1 MFVLLD
7 ARRQPAGERAPL
19 AAPMVQPR
27 IEGGRIAS
35 DRELPQPSMLVDEPT
50 ALDEFRKR
58 EDAILHGYGWSDE
71 TGGTARIP
79 VERAK
84 EILLKKGFPTRQA
97 TPPADRCRRDQEMK
111 VRTRRRR
118 LRPLHAPAS
127 AAPAA
132 RAAVAA
138 EVRTAA
144 GQGRE
149 RADSHPQG
157 SRDRPEARRPAAAR
171 SHVRGRKRQRR
182 EVRRSVRAI
191 GRSCSRSSTTSAR
204 CCARRS

>member
-1 MFVLLD
+1 MADTNHAHATAHVPTPPTEGDGISYSGIVWFVAILTVTLIGCQLLMWGMFVLLD

-19 AAPMVQPR
+19 AAPLVQPR

-97 TPPADRCRRDQEMK
+97 TPPA
-111 VRTRRRR
+111 TG
-118 LRPLHAPAS
+118 AS
-127 AAPAA
+127 
-132 RAAVAA
+132 
-138 EVRTAA
+138 EI
-144 GQGRE
+144 
-149 RADSHPQG
+149 
-157 SRDRPEARRPAAAR
+157 
-171 SHVRGRKRQRR
+171 KK
-182 EVRRSVRAI
+182 
-191 GRSCSRSSTTSAR
+191 
-204 CCARRS
+204 